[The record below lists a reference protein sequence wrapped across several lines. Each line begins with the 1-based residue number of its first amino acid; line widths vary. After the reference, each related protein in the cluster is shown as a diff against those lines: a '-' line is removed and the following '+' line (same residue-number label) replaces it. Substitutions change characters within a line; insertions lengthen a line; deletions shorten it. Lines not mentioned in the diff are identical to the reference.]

1 VTLSSLFACLCAF
14 SFQFISVLLCTSS
27 INMFLSLVQH
37 VHSCCILWYMM
48 LQCVCV
54 CPSVCHIEMAGP
66 LSTSQCCLLSRELR
80 FRAPV
85 MEQMPL
91 LAFSLSE
98 HWVEAKGKQYY
109 EKKTFSALR
118 AGCKVIQRTIGQKAD
133 FSFKLHSEAE
143 KRNQFSFVCISLN
156 TWQKLVNFFMYIQEC
171 ISYHSVYFI
180 LACIKNF
187 V

>member
-1 VTLSSLFACLCAF
+1 MTLSSLFACLCAF

-27 INMFLSLVQH
+27 INIFLCLVQH

-80 FRAPV
+80 FRTPV

-98 HWVEAKGKQYY
+98 HWVEAEGEKIYY

-118 AGCKVIQRTIGQKAD
+118 TGLKVIQRTIGQICVHL
-133 FSFKLHSEAE
+133 FKYLTETGEFFHVYSGMY
-143 KRNQFSFVCISLN
+143 
-156 TWQKLVNFFMYIQEC
+156 KLPFCVL
-171 ISYHSVYFI
+171 I

>member
-1 VTLSSLFACLCAF
+1 MTLSSLFACLCAF

-27 INMFLSLVQH
+27 INMFLCLVQH

-66 LSTSQCCLLSRELR
+66 LSTSQCFLLSRELR
-80 FRAPV
+80 FRTPV

-98 HWVEAKGKQYY
+98 HWVEAEGKKLLW
-109 EKKTFSALR
+109 EKKHFRLSVQVAMWY
-118 AGCKVIQRTIGQKAD
+118 KGQLAKKQTSVSNYTVRQKKETNFLLCA
-133 FSFKLHSEAE
+133 
-143 KRNQFSFVCISLN
+143 SL
-156 TWQKLVNFFMYIQEC
+156 
-171 ISYHSVYFI
+171 
-180 LACIKNF
+180 
-187 V
+187 